1 MSIVPV
7 PTRTSAAD
15 NPAPNTLTRTG
26 SSALGK
32 DEFLK
37 ILVAQLAN
45 QDPTQP
51 QDSSTFVAELA
62 QFSSLESQQ
71 NTVSNLNALMIGQA
85 TANQTAATAFI
96 GKQVEYHNTS
106 LGWDGTTPVVASV
119 SLAASAQKVSVSV
132 ADSGGNVVRTIPVG
146 ASSAG
151 DLPIVWDG
159 RDDKGRVA
167 PAGTYTF
174 QPTAY
179 DAAGKAVAINLSTG
193 GTVSG
198 VAFEGGVPLLRIGT
212 ELVKMSDVT
221 SINER
226 NNTP

>member
-7 PTRTSAAD
+7 PNLTSAAN
-15 NPAPNTLTRTG
+15 NPAPTTLTRTG
-26 SSALGK
+26 SAALGK

-51 QDSSTFVAELA
+51 QDSSQFVAELA

-71 NTVSNLNALMIGQA
+71 NTVSSLNSLMIGQA

-96 GKQVEYHNTS
+96 GKEVEYHNDS
-106 LGWDGTTPVVASV
+106 LAWDGKTTVVASAT
-119 SLAASAQKVSVSV
+119 LGASAKKVSVAVS
-132 ADSGGNVVRTIPVG
+132 DSSGHVVRTLDLG
-146 ASSAG
+146 ARSAG
-151 DLPIVWDG
+151 DLPVVWDG
-159 RDDKGRVA
+159 LDDKGRVM
-167 PAGTYTF
+167 PAGKYTF

-179 DAAGKAVAINLSTG
+179 DAADKAVPINLSTE

-198 VAFEGGVPLLRIGT
+198 VAFQGGVPLLRIGT

-226 NNTP
+226 NTP

>member
-7 PTRTSAAD
+7 PTLTSAAD
-15 NPAPNTLTRTG
+15 KPAPDTLTRTG

-51 QDSSTFVAELA
+51 QDSSQFVAELA

-71 NTVSNLNALMIGQA
+71 NTVTDLNAMMLGQA

-96 GKQVEYHNTS
+96 GKDVEYHNSS
-106 LGWDGTTPVVASV
+106 LAWNGSTPVVASAT
-119 SLAASAQKVSVSV
+119 LGAAAQKVTVSVSD
-132 ADSGGNVVRTIPVG
+132 AAGNVVTTFDAG
-146 ASSAG
+146 ARAAG
-151 DLPIVWDG
+151 DSSITWDG
-159 RDDKGRVA
+159 TDGKGKA
-167 PAGTYTF
+167 LPPGHYTF
-174 QPTAY
+174 QPTAF
-179 DAAGKAVAINLSTG
+179 DAAGKAVPITLSTE

-198 VAFEGGVPLLRIGT
+198 VAFQGGVPLLRIGT
-212 ELVKMSDVT
+212 ELIKMSDVT

-226 NNTP
+226 NTP

>member
-7 PTRTSAAD
+7 PSLTSAGS

-51 QDSSTFVAELA
+51 QDSSQFVAELA

-71 NTVSNLNALMIGQA
+71 NTVSSLNALMIGQA

-96 GKQVEYHNTS
+96 GKEVEYHNDS
-106 LGWDGTTPVVASV
+106 LAWDGKTPVVA
-119 SLAASAQKVSVSV
+119 AANLGAAAKKVSISV
-132 ADSGGNVVRTIPVG
+132 ADGGGNVVRTISLG

-159 RDDKGRVA
+159 RDDKGNLL
-167 PAGTYTF
+167 PPGNYTF

-179 DAAGKAVAINLSTG
+179 DAADKAVAINLSTE
-193 GTVSG
+193 GTVTG
-198 VAFEGGVPLLRIGT
+198 VAFQGGVPLLRIGT

-226 NNTP
+226 NTP

>member
-1 MSIVPV
+1 MSNTVL
-7 PTRTSAAD
+7 PTLTSAAE
-15 NPAPNTLTRTG
+15 NPPPNTLTRTG

-51 QDSSTFVAELA
+51 QDSSAFVAELA
-62 QFSSLESQQ
+62 QFSSLEAQQ
-71 NTVSNLNALMIGQA
+71 NTVNNVNALMMGQA

-96 GKQVEYHNTS
+96 GKRVEYHGTD
-106 LGWDGTTPVVASV
+106 LKWDGTTPIATTAT
-119 SLAASAQKVSVSV
+119 LASAAKKVTVTVSDG
-132 ADSGGNVVRTIPVG
+132 AGKVVRTIALG
-146 ASSAG
+146 AQNAG
-151 DLPIVWDG
+151 DIPLAWDG
-159 RDDKGRVA
+159 RDDKGNVL
-167 PAGTYTF
+167 PPGSYKV

-179 DAAGKAVAINLSTG
+179 DASDKAVAINLNTA

-198 VAFEGGVPLLRIGT
+198 VSFQGGVPLLRIGT

-226 NNTP
+226 NTP